1 MLNFKKFFKIH
12 FNTKEISDIKMEK
25 YAFDHIQ
32 RLIANNDNH
41 EFDTMVADTVA
52 AYEGYFGAI
61 THEDVSQALQK
72 SYTKNVDEIMDEFI
86 HAVRDKEIVVSY
98 HFGRSSAEYLEFF
111 PRGLNEYN
119 QATKTSIEN
128 LMVRVVAVGTKYVSV
143 LEQAFVDLFTQF
155 EADYHA
161 ARELQGQ
168 QKGVVT
174 AEKTVSEK
182 TRDELEV
189 QLNQNL
195 LALAQKY
202 LGNASRGLDFFDQS
216 IIQRKSGRSSKDE
229 NNQ

>member
-1 MLNFKKFFKIH
+1 
-12 FNTKEISDIKMEK
+12 MER

-32 RLIANNDNH
+32 RMIANNENH

-86 HAVRDKEIVVSY
+86 HEVREKEVVISY
-98 HFGRSSAEYLEFF
+98 HFGRDSAEYLEFF

-128 LMVRVVAVGTKYVSV
+128 LMVRMVEVGTKYKSV
-143 LEQAFVDLFTQF
+143 LKQPFVNLFTQF
-155 EADYHA
+155 VADYHA
-161 ARELQGQ
+161 ARELQGR

-182 TRDELEV
+182 TRDELEM
-189 QLNQNL
+189 QLNHNL

-202 LGNASRGLDFFDQS
+202 LGNSSRGLDFFDQS
-216 IIQRKSGRSSKDE
+216 IIQRKSGGSSRDE
-229 NNQ
+229 DDE